1 MCFGRV
7 AWERVCGERTLQVPV
22 GFRMQLKRRHYHL
35 HSAWED
41 KPGPLLTI
49 LNPMYLDPLANALSL
64 TLWLSETEGEGEG
77 TDRETEGEKEEQE
90 DRKEQTKGRIKHRR
104 EEGKEEDGQS

>member
-1 MCFGRV
+1 MGGWPGRESGV
-7 AWERVCGERTLQVPV
+7 RGLCKFLWVSECNSREDIID
-22 GFRMQLKRRHYHL
+22 L

-49 LNPMYLDPLANALSL
+49 LNPMYLDSLANALSL

-90 DRKEQTKGRIKHRR
+90 ERKEQTKGRIKHRR